1 MVWSV
6 RKRRCTEGAFLH
18 SPTGREATDALGPA
32 VEEMKDLF
40 CLSTAQQT
48 VEQEGNGMP
57 QRTTSEEMV
66 RKAVEVSEYGV
77 EQ

>member
-1 MVWSV
+1 MVWSS
-6 RKRRCTEGAFLH
+6 RTRRCTEGAFLH
-18 SPTGREATDALGPA
+18 SQTGPEATDALGPA

-57 QRTTSEEMV
+57 QRPTSEEMV
-66 RKAVEVSEYGV
+66 RKTVEVSEYGV

>member
-1 MVWSV
+1 
-6 RKRRCTEGAFLH
+6 
-18 SPTGREATDALGPA
+18 
-32 VEEMKDLF
+32 MKDLF

-57 QRTTSEEMV
+57 QRPTSEEMV
-66 RKAVEVSEYGV
+66 RKTVEVSEYGV